1 MHNGTTRTQP
11 AADIEQTYWLT
22 EKEVA
27 AITRISLSTLRAH
40 RFIGRGIPYS
50 KLGRAVRYSA
60 AEVQNYMVAHQIKPR
75 K

>member
-1 MHNGTTRTQP
+1 MQNGTAKT
-11 AADIEQTYWLT
+11 AAEAEPIYWLT
-22 EKEVA
+22 EREVA

-60 AEVQNYMVAHQIKPR
+60 AEVQSYMAAHQVKPR
-75 K
+75 R